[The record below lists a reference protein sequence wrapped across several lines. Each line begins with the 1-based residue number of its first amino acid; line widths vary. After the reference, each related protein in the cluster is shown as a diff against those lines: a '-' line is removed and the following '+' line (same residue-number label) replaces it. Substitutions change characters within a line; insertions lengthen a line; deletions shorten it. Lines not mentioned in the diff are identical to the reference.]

1 MLKFITKRL
10 LKAIPQLIIISM
22 ILFGIIALVPGDFVS
37 AQSNPNMKPEQVARL
52 REIYDLDKPV
62 HIRYLKWVKSA
73 VRGDFG
79 DSLSFNQPVSSVI
92 GGYIWNSFYLS
103 LTSLIITL
111 LIGIPLGI
119 ICAVKQYS
127 LFDKISTSFVFL
139 SLSIPSFFLALVLVK
154 IFALDLKICPLSGM
168 TTTGTNLTGLSH
180 ILDVIKH
187 MVLPVITLS
196 LLNIGAW
203 MKYVRNCML
212 EVINQD
218 YIRTARAKGLKEKVV
233 IYKHALR
240 NASVPIITYLGLCIP
255 GLFSGALITETVF
268 AWPGIGRLA
277 YDAIGNRDYTLLMG
291 FNMISAVLL
300 ILGNLLADVLYSI
313 ADPRVKLK

>member
-22 ILFGIIALVPGDFVS
+22 LLFGIIGLVPGDFVS
-37 AQSNPNMKPEQVARL
+37 AQSNPNMKPEQIARL
-52 REIYDLDKPV
+52 REIYDLDKPL
-62 HIRYLKWVKSA
+62 HIRYVKWATNAVK
-73 VRGDFG
+73 GDFG

-103 LTSLIITL
+103 LTSLVITL
-111 LIGIPLGI
+111 LIGVPLGI
-119 ICAVKQYS
+119 ISAVKQYS
-127 LFDKISTSFVFL
+127 LFDRISTVFVFV

-154 IFALDLKICPLSGM
+154 IFAVDLKVFPLSGM
-168 TTTGTNLTGLSH
+168 TSTGANLKGMSYF
-180 ILDVIKH
+180 IDVVKH
-187 MVLPVITLS
+187 MILPVLTLS
-196 LLNIGAW
+196 LLSIGGW

-212 EVINQD
+212 EVVNQD

-233 IYKHALR
+233 IYKHAFR
-240 NASVPIITYLGLCIP
+240 NAAVPIVTYLGLCIP
-255 GLFSGALITETVF
+255 GLFAGSLITETVF

-277 YDAIGNRDYTLLMG
+277 YEAIGNRDYTLLMG

-300 ILGNLLADVLYSI
+300 IVGNLLADVLYSVV
-313 ADPRVKLK
+313 DPRVKLK

>member
-1 MLKFITKRL
+1 MLKFITKRI

-22 ILFGIIALVPGDFVS
+22 LLFGIIGLVPGDFVS
-37 AQSNPNMKPEQVARL
+37 AQANPNMKPEQIARL
-52 REIYDLDKPV
+52 REIYDLDKPL
-62 HIRYLKWVKSA
+62 HIRYVKWATNAVK
-73 VRGDFG
+73 GNFG

-103 LTSLIITL
+103 LTSLVITL
-111 LIGIPLGI
+111 LLGVPLGI

-127 LFDKISTSFVFL
+127 IFDRISTLFVFL
-139 SLSIPSFFLALVLVK
+139 SLSVPSFFLALILVK
-154 IFALDLKICPLSGM
+154 IFALNLKICPLSGM
-168 TTTGTNLTGLSH
+168 TTTGTDLTGISYF
-180 ILDVIKH
+180 LDVVKH
-187 MVLPVITLS
+187 MILPVTTLS
-196 LLNIGAW
+196 LLSIGAW

-240 NASVPIITYLGLCIP
+240 NAAVPIVTYLGLCIP
-255 GLFSGALITETVF
+255 GLFAGSLITETVF

-277 YDAIGNRDYTLLMG
+277 YEAIGNRDYTLLMG

-300 ILGNLLADVLYSI
+300 IAGNLLADILYSI
-313 ADPRVKLK
+313 VDPRVKLK

>member
-10 LKAIPQLIIISM
+10 LKAIPQLIVISM
-22 ILFGIIALVPGDFVS
+22 IIFGIIAMVPGDFVS
-37 AQSNPNMKPEQVARL
+37 AQSNPNMRPEQIARL
-52 REIYDLDKPV
+52 REIYDLDKPL
-62 HIRYLKWVKSA
+62 HIRYVKWAGNAIK
-73 VRGDFG
+73 GDFG

-103 LTSLIITL
+103 FTSLIITL
-111 LIGIPLGI
+111 LIGVPLGI

-127 LFDKISTSFVFL
+127 IFDKISTVFVFI

-154 IFALDLKICPLSGM
+154 VFALDLKICPLAGM
-168 TTTGTNLTGLSH
+168 TTTGGNLTGMAYF
-180 ILDVIKH
+180 IDVAKH
-187 MVLPVITLS
+187 MILPVITLS
-196 LLNIGAW
+196 LLSVGAW

-240 NASVPIITYLGLCIP
+240 NAAVPMVTYLGLCIP
-255 GLFSGALITETVF
+255 GLFAGAIITETVF
-268 AWPGIGRLA
+268 AWPGVGRLA
-277 YDAIGNRDYTLLMG
+277 YEAIGNRDYTLLMG
-291 FNMISAVLL
+291 FNMLSAVLL
-300 ILGNLLADVLYSI
+300 ILGNLLADVLYSVV
-313 ADPRVKLK
+313 DPRVKLK